1 MLKPSITELLEM
13 TGSRYSLVIAA
24 SKRARQIIDGSEPLT
39 TASSMKRFHR
49 NTRNLRIK
57 GRSS

>member
-24 SKRARQIIDGSEPLT
+24 SKEQDK
-39 TASSMKRFHR
+39 SSTDQNR
-49 NTRNLRIK
+49 
-57 GRSS
+57 